1 LVRKPGRPLYHQW
14 FLYGISKEPRKMAR
28 LNRRDFLLSSGAL
41 LAASGLPGL
50 TRAATPSRGGTL
62 NVLINPEPP
71 VLVSLFQTTGP
82 ALAASSKVLE
92 GLLEYDFDM
101 KPLPQLATAWNV
113 SPDGLQYTFTLRQN
127 VKFHDGQPFTSAD
140 VAFSI
145 DLLKSIHPRGRST
158 FANVTQVSTP
168 DARTAIIVLSKPAPY
183 LLKALSAGESPIVP
197 KHLYASGDPLVNP
210 HNNAPIGT
218 GPFRFKSWTRGSN
231 IQYERNPDYWD
242 TGKPYIDNLIYKVIP
257 DGAARSAAFETGAL
271 DLGGENPVPLI
282 DLARLTQLPQLS
294 VETRGY
300 RFLEPLAEVDF
311 NLDHPIL
318 KDVRVRQAIAH
329 AINPQIVQK
338 AVQYGY
344 ADITPTPITAGSPY
358 HDASIK
364 PYAFDTAEAEKLL
377 DAAGYPRKGGNARFS
392 LTHDYLPYGDSYQR
406 QAEYAR
412 SALSRVGIDVTVR
425 SQDLPAFLK
434 RVYSD
439 RQFDFTSIGVNT
451 LFDPSVGVQRL
462 YWSKNIRPGVPFSN
476 APHYSNP
483 DVDRLLEA
491 ASVEVDESKRLALYT
506 QFQQIVYR
514 DLPILPIV
522 APRMVTLAN
531 RRVKDHTVTAQ
542 GLEGN
547 LASVYLVKA

>member
-1 LVRKPGRPLYHQW
+1 MHRHPA
-14 FLYGISKEPRKMAR
+14 KEPRKMAR
-28 LNRRDFLLSSGAL
+28 LNRRDFLLSSGAV
-41 LAASGLPGL
+41 LAAAGIPGL
-50 TRAATPSRGGTL
+50 ARADTPSRGGTL

-71 VLVSLFQTTGP
+71 VLVSIFQTTGP

-101 KPLPQLATAWNV
+101 KPMPQLATAWSI
-113 SPDGLQYTFTLRQN
+113 SPDGLEYTFTLRQN

-158 FANVTQVSTP
+158 FANVTRVSTP

-197 KHLYASGDPLVNP
+197 KHIYAAGDPLVNP

-231 IQYERNPDYWD
+231 IQYDRNPDYWD
-242 TGKPYIDNLIYKVIP
+242 TGKPYIDSLIYKVIP

-271 DLGGENPVPLI
+271 DLGGENPVPLT

-329 AINPQIVQK
+329 AINPQIVEK

-358 HDASIK
+358 HDASLK
-364 PYAFDTAEAEKLL
+364 PYAFDTGEAEKLL

-406 QAEYAR
+406 QAEYIR
-412 SALSRVGIDVTVR
+412 SALARVGIEVTVR

-434 RVYSD
+434 RVYAD

-491 ASVEVDESKRLALYT
+491 ASVEVDESKRVAFYT

-531 RRVKDHTVTAQ
+531 KRVRNHTVTAQ

-547 LASVYLVKA
+547 LAGVYLIKA